1 MLALTGSECAWEGV
15 SSWAKAQW
23 NTEEKC
29 SSVIRQYGR
38 TWIYYL
44 HPNQKRTRSVS
55 LVHLFNLI
63 KNSVLRAVKLNHI
76 PLRCERE
83 REKNKR
89 GLGILPIISWTWPMG
104 GGCCAGPATTLV
116 TLCSNCC
123 PSTRTRTR
131 ETRIRN
137 SVCCLLY

>member
-1 MLALTGSECAWEGV
+1 MLALTGSKCAWEGV

-38 TWIYYL
+38 TWIYL
-44 HPNQKRTRSVS
+44 TRSVS

-83 REKNKR
+83 KKK
-89 GLGILPIISWTWPMG
+89 
-104 GGCCAGPATTLV
+104 
-116 TLCSNCC
+116 
-123 PSTRTRTR
+123 TR
-131 ETRIRN
+131 ED
-137 SVCCLLY
+137 